1 MLTVY
6 EMEALMIYIR
16 ILDTKNLIGADILEA
31 VRSLPFGKAEADR
44 LSSLRGDTRRL
55 ESLGALMALRDILP
69 SNKTSAEIARN
80 SDNGKPYFK
89 DASMPHFSLAH
100 SCGICAAVTAD
111 AEVGIDIELI
121 RPTPHKNEL
130 AERFFTEDEKQRLRE
145 SDTDE
150 NFLLIWT
157 QKEAL
162 VKMRGDSLACSLR
175 KPLPHANRVLCDV
188 IDLGNQRLAI
198 TVCSAKDDEISIS
211 IAN

>member
-44 LSSLRGDTRRL
+44 LLSLRGDTRRL
-55 ESLGALMALRDILP
+55 ESLGALMTLRDILP
-69 SNKTSAEIARN
+69 SNKASAEIARD

-89 DASMPHFSLAH
+89 DTSMPHFSLAH

-121 RPTPHKNEL
+121 RPVPHRNEMT
-130 AERFFTEDEKQRLRE
+130 ERFFTEDEKQRLRE

-162 VKMRGDSLACSLR
+162 VKMRGDSLACSLG

-188 IDLGNQRLAI
+188 IDLGTQRLAI

>member
-1 MLTVY
+1 
-6 EMEALMIYIR
+6 MIYIR

-44 LSSLRGDTRRL
+44 LLSLRGDTRRL
-55 ESLGALMALRDILP
+55 ESLGALMALRDILS
-69 SNKTSAEIARN
+69 SNKASAEIARD

-121 RPTPHKNEL
+121 RPVPHRNEL
-130 AERFFTEDEKQRLRE
+130 AERFFTDDEKQRLRE
-145 SDTDE
+145 SDTDK

-162 VKMRGDSLACSLR
+162 VKMRGDSLACSLG

-188 IDLGNQRLAI
+188 IDLGTQRLAI

>member
-31 VRSLPFGKAEADR
+31 VRSLPFGKSEADR
-44 LSSLRGDTRRL
+44 LLSLRGDTRLL

-69 SNKTSAEIARN
+69 SNKASAEIARD

-121 RPTPHKNEL
+121 RPVPHKNEL

-162 VKMRGDSLACSLR
+162 VKMRGNSLACSLG
-175 KPLPHANRVLCDV
+175 KPLPHANRVLCNV
-188 IDLGNQRLAI
+188 IDLGTQRLAI

>member
-1 MLTVY
+1 
-6 EMEALMIYIR
+6 MIYIR

-44 LSSLRGDTRRL
+44 LLSLRGDTRRI
-55 ESLGALMALRDILP
+55 ESLGALMALRDIIP
-69 SNKTSAEIARN
+69 SNKTSAEIARD

-121 RPTPHKNEL
+121 RPVPHKNEL
-130 AERFFTEDEKQRLRE
+130 AERFFTEDEKQQLRE

-162 VKMRGDSLACSLR
+162 VKMRGDSLACSLG

-188 IDLGNQRLAI
+188 IDLGTQRLAI
-198 TVCSAKDDEISIS
+198 TVCSARDDEISIS

>member
-1 MLTVY
+1 
-6 EMEALMIYIR
+6 MIYIR

-44 LSSLRGDTRRL
+44 LLSLRGDTRRL
-55 ESLGALMALRDILP
+55 ESLGALMALRDILS
-69 SNKTSAEIARN
+69 SNKASAEIARD

-121 RPTPHKNEL
+121 RPVPHKNEL
-130 AERFFTEDEKQRLRE
+130 AKRFFTEDEKQRLRE

-162 VKMRGDSLACSLR
+162 VKMRGDSLACSLG

-188 IDLGNQRLAI
+188 IDLGTQRLAI

>member
-1 MLTVY
+1 
-6 EMEALMIYIR
+6 MIYIR

-44 LSSLRGDTRRL
+44 LLSLRGDTRRI

-69 SNKTSAEIARN
+69 SNKTSTEIARD

-100 SCGICAAVTAD
+100 SCGICAAVTVD

-121 RPTPHKNEL
+121 RPVPHKNEL
-130 AERFFTEDEKQRLRE
+130 AERFFTEDEKQGLLE
-145 SDTDE
+145 SYTDE

-162 VKMRGDSLACSLR
+162 VKMRGDSLACSLG

-188 IDLGNQRLAI
+188 IDLGTQRLAI
-198 TVCSAKDDEISIS
+198 TVCSARDDEISIS